1 MEHEPATTDLTKG
14 LPGPRPPV
22 SPAGAEP
29 PVRWNTPT
37 RHLCAGAWVDEPFA
51 RAVVRELEQ
60 ERHRAWAPSYGVDRR
75 LLLHHA
81 RRALEAVHRRDM
93 VVSAAWLAAALVV
106 PAAAV
111 TRVVISK
118 FSAGVR
124 GGVRRLPGMHSLRRE
139 KDGSL
144 RVDTPMSGLA
154 ASGLSTAVSTTLC
167 AYAQTALSPWGPSTF
182 LPALLCTAVL
192 LAGVPW
198 WAAWRQ
204 QQEVWR
210 TASRELVPG
219 APAPAPPPDTG
230 AVPAGEGNL
239 VIHSGYRPFT
249 GSGTELTSWSLDL
262 RLRPAPGAAPATPL
276 TTDALVDALRDGLGA
291 LGRVS
296 GGVTGLSVEERVY
309 VDGSELDGPEPFS
322 RTLFWPAGDHARLT
336 ARPADR
342 VPDETVRQAR
352 GLVDGPV
359 RHCLCVQVSGWDA
372 DIVLTV
378 HIQAAVVL
386 GTLHLNSTA
395 SVLTPV
401 RDAYQ
406 EVDRLTERHHGEH
419 TARVAAAAL
428 SAMHDS
434 LGGPIARPLRHLL
447 SGMAQERREEHL
459 QDVIAHDRRF
469 DFGARTGLRE
479 RAGSDTY
486 TNYFQRVDVQRAARR
501 IELRLLA
508 DLGKLL
514 EDHGL
519 DTSELEER
527 RNVILNNGVIM
538 TGGAMH
544 GAIAAGPGAQA
555 VAGLGGQTVTGP
567 RARPDATPAGSS

>member
-1 MEHEPATTDLTKG
+1 MEHEPATTDPAKG
-14 LPGPRPPV
+14 LPGPRPPAP
-22 SPAGAEP
+22 PAGAEP
-29 PVRWNTPT
+29 VLWNTPT
-37 RHLCAGAWVDEPFA
+37 RHMCAGAWVDESFA

-60 ERHRAWAPSYGVDRR
+60 ERHRAWAPSYGVDQR

-81 RRALEAVHRRDM
+81 RRALEAVHGRDM
-93 VVSAAWLAAALVV
+93 VVSAAWLAGVLVV

-111 TRVVISK
+111 ARAALSK
-118 FSAGVR
+118 LSAGVR
-124 GGVRRLPGMHSLRRE
+124 DGVRRLPGMHSLRRE

-144 RVDTPMSGLA
+144 RVDAPVSGLA
-154 ASGLSTAVSTTLC
+154 ASGLSTAVSTMLC
-167 AYAQTALSPWGPSTF
+167 AYVQTALSPWGPSTF

-192 LAGVPW
+192 LTGVPW

-204 QQEVWR
+204 QKEVWR

-219 APAPAPPPDTG
+219 APAPAPPPGTG
-230 AVPAGEGNL
+230 AVPADEGNL

-262 RLRPAPGAAPATPL
+262 RLRPAPGAAPAAPL
-276 TTDALVDALRDGLGA
+276 TTDALVDALRDGLGG
-291 LGRVS
+291 LGRAS
-296 GGVTGLSVEERVY
+296 GGLTGLSVEERVY
-309 VDGSELDGPEPFS
+309 VDGCELDGPEPFS
-322 RTLFWPAGDHARLT
+322 RTAFWPAGDHARLT
-336 ARPADR
+336 ARPVDR
-342 VPDETVRQAR
+342 VPEGTVRAAR
-352 GLVDGPV
+352 GRVDGPV
-359 RHCLCVQVSGWDA
+359 RHCLCAQVRGWDC

-378 HIQAAVVL
+378 HVQAVVVL

-401 RDAYQ
+401 RDAYR

-428 SAMHDS
+428 LTMHDS
-434 LGGPIARPLRHLL
+434 LGGPIARPLRHFL
-447 SGMAQERREEHL
+447 SDLRRERREEHL
-459 QDVIAHDRRF
+459 RDVIAHDRRF
-469 DFGARTGLRE
+469 DFGAGTGLRE
-479 RAGSDTY
+479 RAGSGAY

-508 DLGKLL
+508 DLGRLL

-527 RNVILNNGVIM
+527 RSVILNNGVIM

-544 GAIAAGPGAQA
+544 GAVAAGPGAQA
-555 VAGLGGQTVTGP
+555 VSGPGGQTVTGP
-567 RARPDATPAGSS
+567 RARPDAAPAGAS